1 MQMEENMTGF
11 VKVNENHIPN
21 LARLASNIWH
31 EYWTELLT
39 DDQINYMV
47 ENFQS
52 IDALKKQID
61 EEHYTYYFITEN
73 DKNIGYFGIS
83 NKDNYM
89 FLSKLYLL
97 KDYRHKGIGHTAF
110 EKVKE
115 LTKTENIS
123 TIRLTVNKYNTHTIN
138 AYKKWGLEIT
148 DAVVTDIGAGF
159 VMDDYIMEYY
169 L

>member
-1 MQMEENMTGF
+1 MPFEMQMEENMTGF

-61 EEHYTYYFITEN
+61 EEHYTYYFITDN
-73 DKNIGYFGIS
+73 DNNIG
-83 NKDNYM
+83 
-89 FLSKLYLL
+89 
-97 KDYRHKGIGHTAF
+97 
-110 EKVKE
+110 
-115 LTKTENIS
+115 
-123 TIRLTVNKYNTHTIN
+123 
-138 AYKKWGLEIT
+138 
-148 DAVVTDIGAGF
+148 
-159 VMDDYIMEYY
+159 
-169 L
+169 